1 MIEEWNAS
9 WLQCKLTVQR
19 VDKLLFLFL
28 FFLFFSIRTSILAF
42 FVFALLILLLF
53 FILLLLFILLL
64 FFIFSF
70 LSCCTFFVLFVATKL
85 SCLFRFFLF
94 LFLFLFFLFLY
105 CIVVYFF
112 EICFVRCNLVLITL
126 WLTLVKWI
134 SIVRPLA
141 PDITVAVV

>member
-19 VDKLLFLFL
+19 IDKLLFLFL
-28 FFLFFSIRTSILAF
+28 FFLFSIRTSILAF
-42 FVFALLILLLF
+42 FVFALLIFALL
-53 FILLLLFILLL
+53 ILLLLLLILLL

-70 LSCCTFFVLFVATKL
+70 LSFCFFVLFVATKL

-94 LFLFLFFLFLY
+94 LFLFLFLFFLY